1 MAARQL
7 RTRPHASPSPP
18 RPSQETTKK
27 SRPTIPQSEHS
38 RRPQR
43 RPPPDA
49 RAEEGGHD
57 VEVERGKGGGVLRER
72 LVAYR
77 LVQRLHVV
85 VQVWVQ
91 AELEPAWEGCFD
103 SELFCYSECC
113 VQQWSCRCKVKA
125 ELEPARAR
133 RAGGTML
140 LAHGQQARQGKQC
153 GTELDPPMGL
163 AERAKS
169 FHRAKQHQA
178 AWQHQAARITD
189 LRFSRWLRQ
198 EV

>member
-1 MAARQL
+1 MKSPWCGGHGGQAAQN
-7 RTRPHASPSPP
+7 PAPCIPFPASPPA
-18 RPSQETTKK
+18 RKTTKK

-49 RAEEGGHD
+49 RAEEGGHG

-91 AELEPAWEGCFD
+91 AELEPAWEGSFE
-103 SELFCYSECC
+103 SELFYYSRVLCATMV
-113 VQQWSCRCKVKA
+113 VQMQ
-125 ELEPARAR
+125 
-133 RAGGTML
+133 
-140 LAHGQQARQGKQC
+140 GQG
-153 GTELDPPMGL
+153 
-163 AERAKS
+163 
-169 FHRAKQHQA
+169 
-178 AWQHQAARITD
+178 
-189 LRFSRWLRQ
+189 
-198 EV
+198 